1 VAVFE
6 RICQRENFASS
17 KMNTTQVSFST
28 IRSVYDNR
36 FGAVLNATEYHL
48 HSFWLAILLYLR
60 LP

>member
-1 VAVFE
+1 
-6 RICQRENFASS
+6 
-17 KMNTTQVSFST
+17 MNTTQVSFST